1 MTSRECAVAH
11 CGQDDSLLLC
21 VCPWGHWMHDTCVR
35 ALVGAASGALD
46 DGITTSHLKCPLCRD
61 ETVLTAWKEIF
72 KGQDEKENSEE
83 EEMEPFIPIDQHI
96 LAMRRTV
103 EDLFDV
109 D

>member
-1 MTSRECAVAH
+1 MTARECAVAH

-21 VCPWGHWMHDTCVR
+21 VCPWGHWMHDACVR
-35 ALVGAASGALD
+35 ALVDAARGALD

-61 ETVLTAWKEIF
+61 ETVLSAWKEIF
-72 KGQDEKENSEE
+72 GGQDEKENSEE
-83 EEMEPFIPIDQHI
+83 EEMMPFIPLDQHT